1 MERFTAVSFS
11 GAKLNIY
18 RTTPTNRPK
27 AVVHISHGMAEH
39 AKRYAWFM
47 QVLKEA
53 GYAVYAHDIRGMV
66 TLTRRIR
73 AKGISQINMGL
84 INFCMTLISL

>member
-1 MERFTAVSFS
+1 MYKRLMERFSADSFS

-18 RTTPTNRPK
+18 QAMPTNKPK

-47 QVLKEA
+47 QVMRES
-53 GYAVYAHDIRGMV
+53 GYAVYAHDIRGH
-66 TLTRRIR
+66 
-73 AKGISQINMGL
+73 G
-84 INFCMTLISL
+84 